1 MSNISVRVDDE
12 LKTKAQETFNEL
24 GLDLS
29 TGIKMY
35 LKQVVL
41 RQAIPFEVTLEK
53 SDIELAIEDLKSGR
67 VNQYDN
73 LEDLFDELDNEDW
86 KTNIFEKNYKNLK
99 KKHYNMYKL
108 KEVTDL
114 IVTQQKEELVRV
126 YKDHQLQ
133 GNLKEF
139 RELHIES
146 DWLLVY
152 KVKDNNLTLLLIAT
166 GKHDEVFRSASN
178 YVW

>member
-73 LEDLFDELDNEDW
+73 LEDLFDELDNED
-86 KTNIFEKNYKNLK
+86 
-99 KKHYNMYKL
+99 
-108 KEVTDL
+108 
-114 IVTQQKEELVRV
+114 
-126 YKDHQLQ
+126 
-133 GNLKEF
+133 
-139 RELHIES
+139 
-146 DWLLVY
+146 
-152 KVKDNNLTLLLIAT
+152 
-166 GKHDEVFRSASN
+166 
-178 YVW
+178 